1 MRLLFIGDIVGK
13 AGRRVVAD
21 LLPGLRERWALDCVV
36 INAENSAGGFG
47 ITENILEDLIDAGAD
62 AVTLGN
68 HAFDQKDALVFIN
81 RQPRLIRP
89 LNFPKGTPGRG
100 AALVRLKSGADVLVV
115 NAMGRVF
122 MTELDCPF
130 RAIDNEL
137 TACPLKQGADAI
149 LIDFHAEATSEKQA
163 LGLFVDGRAS
173 VVVGTHTHTPTSDER
188 VLPAGTAYMSDA
200 GMTGDYNSV
209 LGMDSEE
216 PLNRFPDAHSAR
228 ALRAVERSGNFVRA
242 GRRDRRQDGFGGMGA
257 GCSDRGVPSAF
268 GGVAVGPA
276 GRGCLNTVWGPK
288 ILAARCRG
296 ATEPLWVG
304 ERNVFTS
311 VGIEMKSGSLHRDGT
326 GRTDLSGA
334 TACWAAPAVTGRWRD
349 SSLTR

>member
-1 MRLLFIGDIVGK
+1 MRLLFIGDIVGR
-13 AGRRVVAD
+13 AGRKVVAE
-21 LLPGLRERWALDCVV
+21 LLPGLRERWALDCVI

-47 ITENILEDLIDAGAD
+47 ITEAILEDLLDAGAD

-100 AALVRLKSGADVLVV
+100 AALVRLKNGADVLVI

-137 TACPLKQGADAI
+137 TACALKQGADAI

-216 PLNRFPDAHSAR
+216 PLNRFLTRIPRERFEPSNGPGT
-228 ALRAVERSGNFVRA
+228 LSGLAVEIDDATGLA
-242 GRRDRRQDGFGGMGA
+242 LWA
-257 GCSDRGVPSAF
+257 RGVRI
-268 GGVAVGPA
+268 GGVLQPS
-276 GRGCLNTVWGPK
+276 P
-288 ILAARCRG
+288 
-296 ATEPLWVG
+296 PLPW
-304 ERNVFTS
+304 S
-311 VGIEMKSGSLHRDGT
+311 
-326 GRTDLSGA
+326 A
-334 TACWAAPAVTGRWRD
+334 
-349 SSLTR
+349 